1 MKHFIFCCLFSTT
14 LWAQQTEV
22 PLNEVVVEESS
33 KKEVIKDEKV
43 KSANQDIVDAIYNRV
58 SGARITSDYTGKK
71 NLALRGRQS
80 FSTQS
85 DTVLWDID
93 GLIFTSPPP
102 LDISQIQYLEV
113 LKDLSATNKYGSQG
127 GAGVVVIKTVVSD
140 GARNSSRNLW
150 NQPPPLTKAERDSIR
165 QAKKAA
171 RKAKRRKKS

>member
-1 MKHFIFCCLFSTT
+1 M
-14 LWAQQTEV
+14 AQQTEV
-22 PLNEVVVEESS
+22 PLSEVVVEDAS
-33 KKEVIKDEKV
+33 KKAVIKNDQI

-71 NLALRGRQS
+71 NIALRGRQS

-102 LDISQIQYLEV
+102 MDISQVKYVEV

-127 GAGVVVIKTVVSD
+127 GAGVVVIKTVVSENSI
-140 GARNSSRNLW
+140 NSSRNLW
-150 NQPPPLTKAERDSIR
+150 NQAAPLTKEERDSIR
-165 QAKKAA
+165 KAKKAA
-171 RKAKRRKKS
+171 RKSKKKN